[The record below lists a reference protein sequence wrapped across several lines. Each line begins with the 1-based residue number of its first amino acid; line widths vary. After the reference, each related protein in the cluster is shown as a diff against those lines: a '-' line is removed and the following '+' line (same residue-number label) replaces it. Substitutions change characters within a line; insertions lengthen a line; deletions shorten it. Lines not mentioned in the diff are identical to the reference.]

1 MDEPAAPL
9 RRRTATADLIDR
21 DVVWAAKRE
30 ALEIIRRVPMS
41 GRRHEEYQRFRRRER
56 RDLEDWAAWCALA
69 ERYGPDWRS
78 WAGPARDPRPAPGGL
93 AAGGPGFGPCGARA
107 GPGVPPR
114 RRRLGRAPTR
124 A

>member
-41 GRRHEEYQRFRRRER
+41 DRRHEEYQRFRRREG
-56 RDLEDWAAWCALA
+56 RDLEDWATWCALA

-78 WAGPARDPRPAPGGL
+78 WPGPARDPRRPAGVIAPRGSGPAPR
-93 AAGGPGFGPCGARA
+93 GPR
-107 GPGVPPR
+107 
-114 RRRLGRAPTR
+114 
-124 A
+124 